1 MKANRTNCT
10 CKIKRRHYT
19 LHKDG
24 HSDKVVKKLAI
35 LIMKFLLK
43 LLLIQLKSCTTCSKI
58 ITVCPIRLYSNIL
71 YKGSRLLGPT
81 VVQNSCTLE
90 IKNGN

>member
-1 MKANRTNCT
+1 MAF
-10 CKIKRRHYT
+10 T

-24 HSDKVVKKLAI
+24 HSDKVVKKTAM
-35 LIMKFLLK
+35 LIMNVP
-43 LLLIQLKSCTTCSKI
+43 TCSKI
-58 ITVCPIRLYSNIL
+58 ITVCPIHLYSNIL

-81 VVQNSCTLE
+81 VVQNSCTLK